1 MARVSVVTPTFG
13 RAMYL
18 KEARACFQE
27 QTYEDREWVVLD
39 DSPEPDSDLSR
50 ETDKRIRYLHSSRR
64 MSLGEKRNELMKAS
78 TGDIIVHFD
87 DDDYYAPS
95 YLDDVMNRIRS
106 KDVLLLNGFFVAPLD
121 LDCFGYYLTTVK
133 RGLGFAF
140 GKKRTGITPLAF
152 ESLNIP
158 WIHLCWG
165 FSYVYTRK
173 VWKRGMF
180 PEATGME
187 DRIFIAR
194 AIENGFKVG
203 YYQDMCANAV
213 HTVHASATSNCYSQF
228 LIPSFM
234 IQSLNRHA
242 YDKIARLKEVYRTEF
257 GAHRAGEA
265 PASVAGSPVI
275 ALR

>member
-13 RAMYL
+13 RSRYL

-27 QTYEDREWVVLD
+27 QTYEDCEWVVLD
-39 DSPEPDSDLSR
+39 DSPEPDPELAR
-50 ETDKRIRYLHSSRR
+50 ESDKRIRYLHSSKR

-87 DDDYYAPS
+87 DDDYYAPG
-95 YLDDVMNRIRS
+95 YVDDVVSRIRS

-121 LDCFGYYLTTVK
+121 LDCFGYYVTTVK

-152 ESLNIP
+152 ENLNIP

-173 VWKRGMF
+173 VWKRVMF
-180 PEATGME
+180 PEATGVE
-187 DRIFIAR
+187 DRVFIAR

-213 HTVHASATSNCYSQF
+213 HTVHAAATSNCYSQF
-228 LIPSFM
+228 IIPSFM

-242 YDKIARLKEVYRTEF
+242 FDKIARLKVVHK
-257 GAHRAGEA
+257 GDSAAHRAGEA
-265 PASVAGSPVI
+265 SVLLAGGPATAS
-275 ALR
+275 R